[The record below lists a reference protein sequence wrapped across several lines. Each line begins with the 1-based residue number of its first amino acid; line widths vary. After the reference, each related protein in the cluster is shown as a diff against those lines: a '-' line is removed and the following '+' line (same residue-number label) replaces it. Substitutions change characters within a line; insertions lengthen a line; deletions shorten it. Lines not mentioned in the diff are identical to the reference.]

1 MRKLVVVVTACL
13 LLAGCAAS
21 WEGQEVRYRIKSLD
35 TSSPTEFFRLEL
47 VGDAPKGALDPQDLA
62 RKPVQPSAVSG
73 GAAVGD
79 ELLCLVEQKKGSAIG
94 DSHVVTLV
102 KSCEKA

>member
-1 MRKLVVVVTACL
+1 MRKFVAVVAACL

-21 WEGQEVRYRIKSLD
+21 WQGEEVRYRIKSLD

-47 VGDAPKGALDPQDLA
+47 VGDAPKGALDSQDLA
-62 RKPVQPSAVSG
+62 RKPVQPKQVSG

-79 ELLCLVEQKKGSAIG
+79 EVLCLVEQKKGSAVG
-94 DSHVVTLV
+94 DSNVVTLV
-102 KSCEKA
+102 KSCKKA